1 MADRDEL
8 EQQAATLER
17 DLEAAA
23 AEARSA
29 EETLERLKQSQSETA
44 GRLTLAARA
53 EADLKQ
59 RLVEVRTALR
69 DAAREAA
76 EEAFRERVA
85 VRDAAAK
92 EAATAINRAIAKL
105 ENLEVAR
112 EAVEQAA
119 EEVGH
124 AGGRVAP
131 PVPDEPASF
140 PEQWSRLEQLVRENV
155 QWRLEEDLIEAAAS
169 SAMGHAIEDLP
180 IHLQQLARERRRAKQ
195 RADG

>member
-1 MADRDEL
+1 VLDRDEL
-8 EQQAATLER
+8 ERQAAALEG

-29 EETLERLKQSQSETA
+29 EETLERLKQSQSETV
-44 GRLTLAARA
+44 GRLTLASRA
-53 EADLKQ
+53 EADLRQ
-59 RLVEVRTALR
+59 RLGEVRTALR

-76 EEAFRERVA
+76 EQALRQAVT

-92 EAATAINRAIAKL
+92 EAATAINRTIGKL
-105 ENLEVAR
+105 ENLDAAR
-112 EAVEQAA
+112 EAVQQAA
-119 EEVGH
+119 DEVTQ
-124 AGGRVAP
+124 AGARGAP
-131 PVPDEPASF
+131 PVPEEPASLV
-140 PEQWSRLEQLVRENV
+140 EQWSRLEQLVREHV